1 MKRRFLPAFLGGL
14 SLVAS
19 SCASYSIDDQH
30 GNKLSG
36 SSMNGSYSVSHGPA
50 CQPATPSPATPIPAN
65 YPTFASQ
72 AQVCDTTGH
81 SCRLVNTS
89 TTVIDTGCDTTVVNI
104 RGTDPTTWLQW
115 IIGAGLG
122 VFALAK

>member
-50 CQPATPSPATPIPAN
+50 CQPATPSPATP
-65 YPTFASQ
+65 YPCELSD
-72 AQVCDTTGH
+72 V
-81 SCRLVNTS
+81 RV
-89 TTVIDTGCDTTVVNI
+89 
-104 RGTDPTTWLQW
+104 
-115 IIGAGLG
+115 AGPSMRHNR
-122 VFALAK
+122 A